1 VRIRKND
8 TVIILTGGSK
18 GKTGRVLHVDTQGE
32 RVFVEGINV
41 RTKHQRKT
49 QRNPKGGVVKKESS
63 VHISNVAPYNSETR
77 KPARVGWKV
86 SVDGGTKTKTRI
98 DKRTGEEV

>member
-1 VRIRKND
+1 MRIRKND
-8 TVIILTGGSK
+8 TVIVLTGSSK
-18 GKTGRVLHVDTQGE
+18 GKTGRVLHVDTAGE

-41 RTKHQRKT
+41 RTKNQRKT
-49 QRNPKGGVVKKESS
+49 QRNPKGGVVKKEAS

-86 SVDGGTKTKTRI
+86 STDGGKTIKTRI